1 MSHIHFKREQKR
13 NVGQVSWKQ
22 ILRIY
27 SLPSSKEQVGF
38 YIKWDEEGGNY
49 YTASFCTEGLE
60 LDRFKL
66 KITI

>member
-1 MSHIHFKREQKR
+1 M
-13 NVGQVSWKQ
+13 GQVSWKQ

-38 YIKWDEEGGNY
+38 YIKCDEEGGSY
-49 YTASFCTEGLE
+49 YTASFWTEGLE